1 MYKLFVIL
9 LFTIK
14 LYKYVYF
21 TLLMKIK
28 IRRIDKELPLPKYE
42 TSGAVGFDLLARED
56 TLIKAKSI
64 GLIPGNVIVETPI
77 GFMLKIALRS
87 STPKRKGLM
96 SPHGV
101 GVVDQDYCG
110 NEDEI
115 KIQVY
120 NFTNQDVL
128 VEKGERIA
136 QGVFVKID
144 KFDWEEVDEMSK
156 KTRGGFGS
164 TS

>member
-1 MYKLFVIL
+1 
-9 LFTIK
+9 
-14 LYKYVYF
+14 
-21 TLLMKIK
+21 MKIK
-28 IRRIDKELPLPKYE
+28 IKRIDKELPLPKYE
-42 TSGAVGFDLLARED
+42 TSGSVGFDLLARED
-56 TLIKAKSI
+56 TIVKAKSI
-64 GLIPGNVIVETPI
+64 GLIPGNVIVETPV

-101 GVVDQDYCG
+101 GVIDQDYCG

-144 KFDWEEVDEMSK
+144 KFDWEEVDTMDK

-164 TS
+164 TN